1 MYITDTLPQRG
12 HNRHFVGADRSLCGA
27 TGDGKNDRPIEK
39 HILIVDDDGDVRDVI
54 MSSDTDQKP
63 VIGAKKEG
71 EKCQC
76 PVGTCLIGPEPPQL

>member
-12 HNRHFVGADRSLCGA
+12 HNRDFVGADRSLSGA

-54 MSSDTDQKP
+54 MSSDTD
-63 VIGAKKEG
+63 
-71 EKCQC
+71 
-76 PVGTCLIGPEPPQL
+76 